1 MLHSSFSYYYVI
13 LYFYQIVGGNMIEF
27 LTQNILWW
35 HWIILGFILII
46 LEINTGTFLLL
57 GLGFASLVVGIL
69 TTFLDL
75 SFNTELLLWI
85 ILCVVSIVAWKMFI
99 HDNNNSKSGQ
109 SDDNLDILG
118 KVEEEILPHQRGK
131 VRFNT
136 PVLGSTFWSATADD
150 KIEKGSTVAIIAVK
164 GQLIEVEKITKN

>member
-1 MLHSSFSYYYVI
+1 
-13 LYFYQIVGGNMIEF
+13 MIEF

-35 HWIILGFILII
+35 HWVILGFILIM

-57 GLGFASLVVGIL
+57 GLGVASLIVGIL
-69 TTFLDL
+69 TIFLEL

-85 ILCVVSIVAWKMFI
+85 LLCVVFIVSWKMFVK
-99 HDNNNSKSGQ
+99 DKNDSKSGQ
-109 SDDNLDILG
+109 SDDNLDTLG
-118 KVEEEILPHQRGK
+118 KVEEEILSHQRGK

-136 PVLGSTFWSATADD
+136 PVLGSTFWSATADT
-150 KIEKGSTVAIIAVK
+150 KIEKGSTVRIITVR

>member
-1 MLHSSFSYYYVI
+1 
-13 LYFYQIVGGNMIEF
+13 MIEF

-35 HWIILGFILII
+35 HWVILGFILII
-46 LEINTGTFLLL
+46 LEMNTGTFLLL
-57 GLGFASLVVGIL
+57 SLGVASIVVGIL
-69 TTFLDL
+69 TIFLEL

-85 ILCVVSIVAWKMFI
+85 VLCVVSIVAWKMFLN
-99 HDNNNSKSGQ
+99 DKNDSKSGQ

-136 PVLGSTFWSATADD
+136 PVLGSTFWSATADA
-150 KIEKGSTVAIIAVK
+150 KIEKGSTVAIIIVK